1 MSTKSSMPSVARTST
16 VRSRSGRR
24 LAAAVLAAGA
34 VVGVTALPASAAVS
48 ADSGSGFSSA
58 VQKQRPPRPSVVIG
72 RVQANSPG
80 WDDGSNRSL
89 NGEWVEVRNLSR
101 FPVNLDG
108 YSLSDRDGHRYYFDH
123 LRLRGHDSVKV
134 HTGVGRD
141 GWGHV
146 YQDRHRYV
154 WDNYG
159 DSATLRNGWGRVV
172 DRVSWGWR

>member
-1 MSTKSSMPSVARTST
+1 MSSTS
-16 VRSRSGRR
+16 SRSTARGRSARR

-34 VVGVTALPASAAVS
+34 VVGVTALPASAS
-48 ADSGSGFSSA
+48 APADANSS

-89 NGEWVEVRNLSR
+89 NGEWVEVRNLGR
-101 FPVNLDG
+101 NAVNLNG

-154 WDNYG
+154 WDNYR
-159 DSATLRNGWGRVV
+159 DSATLRDGRGRVV
-172 DRVSWGWR
+172 DYVAWGRR